1 MSAIEASSVRM
12 QTMADG
18 TLRMVVDIE
27 PRHARDAFG
36 LFGTPG
42 TALALAA
49 LKPAQP
55 QGAAPKPTGGP
66 LAKLAGRWCNDPA
79 FQRMCSVNSPQA
91 AADVI
96 REECDIESRAELDHN
111 PAAAELFRTKFRVPF
126 QKYMLGRGG

>member
-49 LKPAQP
+49 LKPAQA
-55 QGAAPKPTGGP
+55 QETAPKPAGGE
-66 LAKLAGRWCNDPA
+66 LAKLAGKWCNDRA
-79 FQRMCSVNSPQA
+79 FQRWSSSSSADEA
-91 AADVI
+91 AAFI
-96 REECDIESRAELDHN
+96 RETCVIQSRAELDHDSI
-111 PAAAELFRTKFRVPF
+111 AAEKFHKHIRVPF
-126 QKYMLGRGG
+126 HKYMLGGGG